1 MNLRLAAVALAC
13 FASAALADALPSPV
27 AQALSRAGLP
37 HSAVALYVQ
46 EVDAPRPAAIFNA
59 SRPMN
64 PASTIKLVTAFAAL
78 ELLGPTYTWK
88 TEAYLLGRLQDDVL
102 DGDLALK
109 GYGDPRLTIENFW
122 LFLRALRAR
131 GLREIRGDL
140 VLDRSYF
147 DVADHDPASFDN
159 EELRPYNVGADA
171 LLINYK
177 AVRFFFLPN
186 AAGQRVAVVPEPKLP
201 QLEVRTSVRLADGP
215 CGDWRAGLRYDLQR
229 NGSGVRASFSGAM
242 PASCGERVWNLAPF
256 PPDQY
261 VHGVFKALWAELGG
275 SLNGGVREGQVPAG
289 AAPFASFDSPPAAD
303 VLRDMNKFSNNVMAR
318 QVFLT
323 LSAETLKLPGRYDRS
338 ARAVQAW
345 LAARNLELPELVI
358 ENGAGLSRSD
368 RITAEGLG
376 RLLVAAY
383 RSPVMPEFIATLPL
397 VDYDGTMKKRLKSDR
412 VSGQAH
418 IKTGSLSDVRSLAGY
433 VLDRNGRRFAVVF
446 FVNHP
451 NAAASQ
457 SAQDAALRW
466 VHETAR

>member
-1 MNLRLAAVALAC
+1 MNRRFAAAALAC

-46 EVDAPRPAAIFNA
+46 EVDAARPTAIFNA

-64 PASTIKLVTAFAAL
+64 PASTIKLVTALAAL

-88 TEAYLLGRLQDDVL
+88 TEAYLAGRMQGDVL
-102 DGDLALK
+102 DGDLVLK
-109 GYGDPRLTIENFW
+109 GHGDPRLTIENFW
-122 LFLRALRAR
+122 LLLRGLRAR

-147 DVADHDPASFDN
+147 DVADHDPAKFDN
-159 EELRPYNVGADA
+159 EALRPYNVGADA
-171 LLINYK
+171 LLVNYK

-186 AAGQRVAVVPEPKLP
+186 AAGPGVAVVPEPKLP
-201 QLEVRTSVRLADGP
+201 QLEVRSSVRLVDGP

-229 NGSGVRASFSGAM
+229 AGANVRASFSGM
-242 PASCGERVWNLAPF
+242 LPASCGERVWNLAPF
-256 PPDQY
+256 PPDEY
-261 VHGVFKALWAELGG
+261 LHGVFKALWSELGG
-275 SLNGGVREGQVPAG
+275 AFHGGVRAGRAPAG
-289 AAPFASFDSPPAAD
+289 VTPFASFDSPPAAD

-345 LAARNLELPELVI
+345 LAGRNLELPELVI
-358 ENGAGLSRSD
+358 ENGSGLSRSD

-397 VDYDGTMKKRLKSDR
+397 VAHDGTMKKRLKSDR

-418 IKTGSLSDVRSLAGY
+418 IKTGSLSDVHSLAGY

-457 SAQDAALRW
+457 SAQDALLRW
-466 VHETAR
+466 VHDTAR